1 MYFFFPPLDLDQ
13 GKKAEKKS
21 RTQNTI
27 GAKVGKNVPKLD
39 SNQHV
44 EFSNSEGNFFFNG
57 LDFSVAK
64 ILAYK
69 KEKCLFLS

>member
-39 SNQHV
+39 SKQHV
-44 EFSNSEGNFFFNG
+44 EFSNSEGNFFLMVLIFQ
-57 LDFSVAK
+57 LLK
-64 ILAYK
+64 L
-69 KEKCLFLS
+69 

>member
-39 SNQHV
+39 SKQHV
-44 EFSNSEGNFFFNG
+44 EFSNSEGNFFF
-57 LDFSVAK
+57 
-64 ILAYK
+64 
-69 KEKCLFLS
+69 